1 MTPGG
6 QAQIG
11 NVDLVKQL
19 NSAAVYRLIDQYG
32 PISRIQIAEQSQL
45 APASV
50 TKITR
55 QLIERGLIKEV
66 DQQAS
71 TGGRRAISIVT
82 ETRNFHAIG
91 VRLGRHD
98 ATITLFDLSSK
109 VLAEEHYPLPERTQ
123 QTLEHALLNAI
134 AQFIDSYQRKL
145 RELIAISVILPGLVD
160 PDSGKIHYMPHIQVE
175 NWGLVEALEE
185 RFKVTCFVGHDIRS
199 LAFFFMPHIQV
210 ENWGLVEAL
219 EERFKVTCFVGHDI
233 RSLALAEHYFGA
245 SQDCED
251 SILVR
256 VHRGTG
262 AGIISNGRIFI
273 GRNGNVGEIGHI
285 QVEPLGERC
294 HCGNFGCLETIAAN
308 AAIEQR
314 VLNLLKQG
322 YQSRV
327 PLDDCTIKTICKAA
341 NKGDSLASEVIEYV
355 GRHLGKTIAIAIN
368 LFNPQ
373 KIVIAGEITEA
384 DKVLLPAIESCINT
398 QALKAFRTNL
408 PVVRSELDHRSAI
421 GAFALVKRAMLNGI
435 LLQHLLEN

>member
-1 MTPGG
+1 MTTGG

-19 NSAAVYRLIDQYG
+19 NSAAVYRLIDQQG

-82 ETRNFHAIG
+82 ETRHFQAVG

-98 ATITLFDLSSK
+98 ATLTLFDLSSK
-109 VLAEEHYPLPERTQ
+109 VLAEEHFPLPERTQ
-123 QTLEHALLNAI
+123 ETLEHALLNTI
-134 AQFIDSYQRKL
+134 AQFVDTWQRKI
-145 RELIAISVILPGLVD
+145 RELIAVSVILPGLVD
-160 PDSGKIHYMPHIQVE
+160 PESGVIRYMPHINVE
-175 NWGLVEALEE
+175 NWPLVDALQK
-185 RFKVTCFVGHDIRS
+185 RFNV
-199 LAFFFMPHIQV
+199 A
-210 ENWGLVEAL
+210 
-219 EERFKVTCFVGHDI
+219 CFVGHDI

-245 SQDCED
+245 TRDCED

-285 QVEPLGERC
+285 QVDPLGERC
-294 HCGNFGCLETIAAN
+294 HCGNFGCLETVAAN

-314 VLNLLKQG
+314 VRQLLEQG
-322 YQSRV
+322 HPSRMT
-327 PLDDCTIKTICKAA
+327 PDECNIKAICKAA
-341 NKGDSLASEVIEYV
+341 NRGDALACEVVERV
-355 GRHLGKTIAIAIN
+355 GRQLGKTIAIAIN

-373 KIVIAGEITEA
+373 KVVIAGEIVEA
-384 DKVLLPAIESCINT
+384 QKVLLPAIESCINT
-398 QALKAFRTNL
+398 QSLKAFRKNL
-408 PVVRSELDHRSAI
+408 PVVPSQLDHRSAI
-421 GAFALVKRAMLNGI
+421 GAFALVKRAMLNGL
-435 LLQHLLEN
+435 LLQRLLES

>member
-1 MTPGG
+1 MTTGG

-19 NSAAVYRLIDQYG
+19 NGAAVYRLIDQQG
-32 PISRIQIAEQSQL
+32 PISRIQIAELSQL

-82 ETRNFHAIG
+82 ETRSFQAIG
-91 VRLGRHD
+91 VRLGRYD
-98 ATITLFDLSSK
+98 ATLTLFDLSARA
-109 VLAEEHYPLPERTQ
+109 LEERHYPLPERRQ
-123 QTLEHALLNAI
+123 EALEAALLTAI
-134 AQFIDSYQRKL
+134 EDFIDRARRKI

-160 PDSGKIHYMPHIQVE
+160 PESGVVRYMPHIEVN
-175 NWGLVEALEE
+175 NWPLVEKLE
-185 RFKVTCFVGHDIRS
+185 RHFGF
-199 LAFFFMPHIQV
+199 A
-210 ENWGLVEAL
+210 
-219 EERFKVTCFVGHDI
+219 CFVGHDI

-245 SQDCED
+245 TRDCED

-262 AGIISNGRIFI
+262 AGILSGGQIFI

-314 VLNLLKQG
+314 VRQLLSQG
-322 YQSRV
+322 YQSLLTPENCRIQ
-327 PLDDCTIKTICKAA
+327 DICRAA
-341 NKGDSLASEVIEYV
+341 NRGDQLACEILEQV
-355 GRHLGKTIAIAIN
+355 GRHLGKAIAIAIN

-373 KIVIAGEITEA
+373 KVVIAGEVMEA
-384 DKVLLPAIESCINT
+384 EKVLLPAIERCVNT
-398 QALKAFRTNL
+398 QALEAFRRDL
-408 PVVRSELDHRSAI
+408 PVVRSRLDDRSAI
-421 GAFALVKRAMLNGI
+421 GAFALVKRAMLNGA
-435 LLQHLLEN
+435 LLQRLLEE

>member
-1 MTPGG
+1 MTTGG

-19 NSAAVYRLIDQYG
+19 NGAAVYRLIDKLG
-32 PISRIQIAEQSQL
+32 PISRIQIAELSQL

-82 ETRNFHAIG
+82 ETRGFQAIG
-91 VRLGRHD
+91 VRLGRYD
-98 ATITLFDLSSK
+98 ATLTLFDLSARA
-109 VLAEEHYPLPERTQ
+109 LEERHYPLPERRQ
-123 QTLEHALLNAI
+123 DALEVSLLAAI
-134 AQFIDSYQRKL
+134 EDFISHCQRKI

-160 PDSGKIHYMPHIQVE
+160 PESGVVRYMPHIEVDD
-175 NWGLVEALEE
+175 WPLVEKLEQ
-185 RFKVTCFVGHDIRS
+185 RFGF
-199 LAFFFMPHIQV
+199 A
-210 ENWGLVEAL
+210 
-219 EERFKVTCFVGHDI
+219 CFVGHDI

-245 SQDCED
+245 TRDCED

-262 AGIISNGRIFI
+262 AGILSGGQIFI

-285 QVEPLGERC
+285 QVDPLGERC

-314 VLNLLKQG
+314 VRQLLSQG
-322 YQSRV
+322 YQSR
-327 PLDDCTIKTICKAA
+327 LDPDNCRIQDICRAA
-341 NKGDSLASEVIEYV
+341 NRGDQLASEVLELV
-355 GRHLGKTIAIAIN
+355 GRHLGKAIAIAIN

-373 KIVIAGEITEA
+373 KVVIAGEVMEA
-384 DKVLLPAIESCINT
+384 EKILLPAIDRCVNT
-398 QALKAFRTNL
+398 QALEAFRRNL
-408 PVVRSELDHRSAI
+408 PVVRSHLDDRSAI
-421 GAFALVKRAMLNGI
+421 GAFALVKRAMLNGA
-435 LLQHLLEN
+435 LLQRLLEE

>member
-1 MTPGG
+1 MTSGG

-19 NSAAVYRLIDQYG
+19 NSAAVYRLIDQHG

-71 TGGRRAISIVT
+71 TGGRRAISIIT

-98 ATITLFDLSSK
+98 TTLTLYDLSSK
-109 VLAEEHYPLPERTQ
+109 VVAEEHYPLPERTQ
-123 QTLEHALLNAI
+123 ETLEHALLNTI
-134 AQFIDSYQRKL
+134 STFIEHCQRKI

-160 PDSGKIHYMPHIQVE
+160 PETGVIRYMPHIPVE
-175 NWGLVEALEE
+175 NWGLVAALE
-185 RFKVTCFVGHDIRS
+185 
-199 LAFFFMPHIQV
+199 A
-210 ENWGLVEAL
+210 
-219 EERFKVTCFVGHDI
+219 RFKVTCFVGHDI

-245 SQDCED
+245 TQDCED

-285 QVEPLGERC
+285 QVDPLGERC
-294 HCGNFGCLETIAAN
+294 HCGNFGCLETVAAN

-314 VLNLLKQG
+314 VRHLLEKG
-322 YQSRV
+322 YQSKV
-327 PLDDCTIKTICKAA
+327 TPEECNIKTICKAA
-341 NKGDSLASEVIEYV
+341 NKGDALACEVIEQV
-355 GRHLGKTIAIAIN
+355 GRQLGKTIAIAIN

-373 KIVIAGEITEA
+373 KVVIAGEITEA
-384 DKVLLPAIESCINT
+384 EKVLLPAIEGCINT
-398 QALKAFRTNL
+398 QALKAFRQNL
-408 PVVRSELDHRSAI
+408 PVVRSALDHRSAI
-421 GAFALVKRAMLNGI
+421 GAFALVKRSMLNGL
-435 LLQHLLEN
+435 LLQHLLEG